1 MDWVI
6 NSNQNAHGHPLQF
19 LYQYADTEFICRM
32 DDDLMLADDRVF
44 EDVIHFMSDHGKSQR
59 IVGGYGVIL
68 EEGKNYQDSNQV
80 GCGPHYKPIE
90 SDTPIDIVKGRI
102 MWFRQEFA
110 TGIPLEKSHVH
121 VDLTTSFALSKGRRL
136 FHIIPQFLEGRLQ
149 ELEELY
155 DDGGGR
161 GYSRIA
167 DHYELRNQL
176 TQSWIHEC

>member
-1 MDWVI
+1 
-6 NSNQNAHGHPLQF
+6 
-19 LYQYADTEFICRM
+19 M
-32 DDDLMLADDRVF
+32 DDDLMPSDDRVF
-44 EDVIHFMSDHGKSQR
+44 EDVIHFMTDHGKSQR

-68 EEGKNYQDSNQV
+68 EEGKNYQQSTQV

-110 TGIPLEKSHVH
+110 DEIPFEKSHVH
-121 VDLTTSFALSKGRRL
+121 MDLVTSFGLSKGRRL
-136 FHIIPQFLEGRLQ
+136 FHVIPQFLEGRLQ
-149 ELEELY
+149 ELDELY

-161 GYSRIA
+161 GYSRKD
-167 DHYELRNQL
+167 DHYEPRNQL